1 MISPFQV
8 SSRTIS
14 TEARLR
20 LRHFSTIAT
29 QNIVW
34 ADKNVPLGVERELW
48 GQSVKNRRG
57 DKTERREASGGA
69 KERCS
74 LPSGAEAL
82 KFLEPVLHED
92 HFGHGR
98 GLPLFELYHQEFLA
112 IGSSRP
118 RHFAL
123 VSLITTGR
131 PGLGRFGGR
140 NRNAVTTLNIVASR
154 PLPRASVA
162 TATAV
167 KPGLLTSIRTANR
180 TSCKIVRCYSYLNA
194 TIGSTLAARRAG
206 M

>member
-1 MISPFQV
+1 M
-8 SSRTIS
+8 S

-34 ADKNVPLGVERELW
+34 ADKNVPLGVERELR

-98 GLPLFELYHQEFLA
+98 GLPVVQLHHQEFLA
-112 IGSSRP
+112 VGGNVPSTMWISSS
-118 RHFAL
+118 
-123 VSLITTGR
+123 VS
-131 PGLGRFGGR
+131 GLFKHKARSAGGKCP
-140 NRNAVTTLNIVASR
+140 VGT
-154 PLPRASVA
+154 
-162 TATAV
+162 
-167 KPGLLTSIRTANR
+167 
-180 TSCKIVRCYSYLNA
+180 
-194 TIGSTLAARRAG
+194 
-206 M
+206 